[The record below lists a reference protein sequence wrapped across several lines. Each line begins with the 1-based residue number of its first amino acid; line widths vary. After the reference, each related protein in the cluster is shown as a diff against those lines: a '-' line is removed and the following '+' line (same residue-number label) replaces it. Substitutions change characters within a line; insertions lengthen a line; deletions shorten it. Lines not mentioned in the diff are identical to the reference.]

1 MFSIKNARHK
11 LCVISQIPENGKKG
25 SVIMNRSRFFTRSMV
40 VLWVVALSAIM
51 GTAGVEAS
59 WFPIP
64 QRSWT
69 CHATASLE
77 GFVGVAS
84 YTIPSWGMRGPITDD
99 REQKCKNYL
108 TSNWIDNGTIL
119 KYFVLSDE
127 QQNRICKDGV
137 TVRVDYGF
145 DERKKAWNFTR
156 RPNTPCVCPKNCP
169 TDWQADSA
177 DLCTKQLCGPVNLS
191 SETFYGD
198 DNRDGVEDHDGLLIK
213 NNYIYQW
220 MPPITDYAHCL
231 LKK

>member
-1 MFSIKNARHK
+1 MWI
-11 LCVISQIPENGKKG
+11 
-25 SVIMNRSRFFTRSMV
+25 
-40 VLWVVALSAIM
+40 VALSAIM
-51 GTAGVEAS
+51 GTTGAEAK
-59 WFPIP
+59 
-64 QRSWT
+64 SWT
-69 CHATASLE
+69 CNATVSLQ

-84 YTIPSWGMRGPITDD
+84 YTIPDWSMSSSAWFPD

-119 KYFVLSDE
+119 KYFALSDE
-127 QQNRICKDGV
+127 QQNQICKDGV

-145 DERKKAWNFTR
+145 DARKKEWNFTR

-191 SETFYGD
+191 PETFYGD